1 MAQNGTVKGEAK
13 DGNGSRTG
21 PLLLHVTTTDISLV
35 LLLGPQLWAFRDAG
49 YDVVG
54 VSAPGP
60 YVAELVSSGIRHIRL
75 RHATRSSAP
84 HRDLLALA
92 ELRSLFRQL
101 RPDIVHTHNPKPG
114 VYGRLA
120 AGLAKVPVVVNT
132 VHGLYALPEDR
143 RSKRALIY
151 GLERLASTCSHAELV
166 QNPEDVEVLWRIG
179 VDRAKLHLL
188 GNGIDLAAFD
198 PSRVSPLKVAE
209 IRRQLEVGPDDVVCG
224 AVGRLV
230 WEKGYA
236 ELFAAAAELARTS
249 PRTRIVV
256 IGPSDPGKDDAIG
269 EAALE
274 KARLSGVH
282 FLGMRRDVVELYAA
296 MDLYVLA
303 SHREGFPRSAMEAAA
318 MGLPIVAT
326 DIRGCRQVV
335 DHDVTGLLVP
345 ARDAHALA
353 EAIATLSSDS
363 DRRHQIARAAREKA
377 IREFDQ
383 ERVIDTTLRTYERLL
398 AEHKVTER
406 KRKGRT

>member
-1 MAQNGTVKGEAK
+1 MSLV
-13 DGNGSRTG
+13 R
-21 PLLLHVTTTDISLV
+21 PLLLHITTTDISLV
-35 LLLGPQLWAFRDAG
+35 LLLGPQLRAFRDAG

-54 VSAPGP
+54 VSAHGP
-60 YVAELVSSGIRHIRL
+60 YVAELASAGISHVAL

-92 ELRSLFRQL
+92 ELCAVLRRL

-120 AGLAKVPVVVNT
+120 ARVAQVPVVVNT

-143 RSKRALIY
+143 RAKRALVY
-151 GLERLASTCSHAELV
+151 GLERLCSTCSHAELV
-166 QNPEDVEVLWRIG
+166 QNPEDIEVLGRIG
-179 VDRAKLHLL
+179 VDRAKVALL
-188 GNGIDLAAFD
+188 GNGIDLSVFD
-198 PSRVSPLKVAE
+198 PGRVPGAKALE
-209 IRRQLEVGPDDVVCG
+209 LRQRLGAGPDDIVCG

-236 ELFAAAAELARTS
+236 ELFAAAAELSRRS

-256 IGPSDPGKDDAIG
+256 IGPSDPGKHDAVPDSAIDH
-269 EAALE
+269 
-274 KARLSGVH
+274 ARASGVR

-303 SHREGFPRSAMEAAA
+303 SYREGFPRSAMEAAA

-335 DHDVTGLLVP
+335 DHGVTGLLVP
-345 ARDAHALA
+345 PRDASALA
-353 EAIATLSSDS
+353 EAIATLSSDA
-363 DRRHQIARAAREKA
+363 DRRRRMAGAARNKA
-377 IREFDQ
+377 IHEFDQ

-398 AEHKVTER
+398 AAR
-406 KRKGRT
+406 RRRKGGT